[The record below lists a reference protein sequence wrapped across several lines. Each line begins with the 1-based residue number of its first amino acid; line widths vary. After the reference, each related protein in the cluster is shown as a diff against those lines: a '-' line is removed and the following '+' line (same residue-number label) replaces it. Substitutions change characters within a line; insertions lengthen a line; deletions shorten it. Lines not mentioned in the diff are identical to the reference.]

1 MKILKWNSYENSKV
15 KFKLNLKFTQIH
27 GKGFTKIIIWTSLQ
41 ILWILQHC
49 LLSGNDAIFRTR
61 GPGSSRTFE
70 LHYLAISRQVHSC
83 SCPLTYFEQTTFS
96 KYYFITCIKSK
107 SVFINEIELLW
118 WAMESW
124 LFCTIGVSW
133 GGDSIVPGKIYRI

>member
-15 KFKLNLKFTQIH
+15 KSKLNQKFTQIY
-27 GKGFTKIIIWTSLQ
+27 GKGFTKTISWTSLKSFGFYNIVFYRAMTLSSGPEVQ
-41 ILWILQHC
+41 GQVEPSNCTILQ
-49 LLSGNDAIFRTR
+49 F
-61 GPGSSRTFE
+61 PGKFI
-70 LHYLAISRQVHSC
+70 LAHVHWHI
-83 SCPLTYFEQTTFS
+83 LKQTTFS

-107 SVFINEIELLW
+107 GVFINEIELLW

-133 GGDSIVPGKIYRI
+133 GGDSIVPGKMYRI